1 MLIASAT
8 PSLAAWQTAP
18 TRNSFEASQSARS
31 QNSES
36 NTAQPAQNAAGSSEQ
51 TASSE
56 NNDGTGT
63 GTPQRSLRRGRSA
76 TQDSEST
83 QSASAADAKTSS
95 ATNDPQQQA
104 FQAILNEV
112 LPPVDGQAAKA
123 ELASTARTKLD
134 QSLPQVPGDT
144 TPNSNQAGAASA
156 KGQHAETLDPAF
168 QITKEAQPAGG
179 SAVLSQK
186 LADAQVAF
194 AARVTQQA
202 GTAATLDLRNSQETI
217 AASRFDT
224 ARPAANTSVD
234 SQTVPAAKTADPA
247 NLPATPAVKA
257 TSQAPAHA
265 AADSQSAADANANSD
280 SDAHQRDT
288 DGPDT
293 VRASSE
299 PETAAAAPQTAQ
311 ETQGSLL
318 TPAPVAG
325 NGAGVRQS
333 SPAKASTES
342 AAPQLQEPQ
351 GESNVHAGESV
362 RNISLRLTS
371 ADQSSVQVRLTER
384 AGELQVSVRTP
395 DAGLTRGLRDGLPD
409 LMGRLQVNGY
419 RADTWQP
426 GGNGNSA
433 GQDQGQDAPSHGHS
447 QQRNG
452 DGSGSQGQQQSG
464 KQQDEQTPKWVREL
478 ESSIQRSNNPWQPA
492 Q

>member
-1 MLIASAT
+1 M
-8 PSLAAWQTAP
+8 
-18 TRNSFEASQSARS
+18 
-31 QNSES
+31 
-36 NTAQPAQNAAGSSEQ
+36 
-51 TASSE
+51 
-56 NNDGTGT
+56 
-63 GTPQRSLRRGRSA
+63 
-76 TQDSEST
+76 
-83 QSASAADAKTSS
+83 
-95 ATNDPQQQA
+95 
-104 FQAILNEV
+104 

-123 ELASTARTKLD
+123 DLASTGKTKLD
-134 QSLPQVPGDT
+134 QSLAQVPGDT
-144 TPNSNQAGAASA
+144 TPNSNNAGAASA
-156 KGQHAETLDPAF
+156 KGQYAETLDPAF
-168 QITKEAQPAGG
+168 QITKEAQPASG

-234 SQTVPAAKTADPA
+234 PQTAPPAKTSEPA
-247 NLPATPAVKA
+247 NLPATPAAKA
-257 TSQAPAHA
+257 TSQAPAQA
-265 AADSQSAADANANSD
+265 AADSQSAADANTNDANANSD

-288 DGPDT
+288 GGPDT
-293 VRASSE
+293 ERASSQ
-299 PETAAAAPQTAQ
+299 PETAATAPQTAQ
-311 ETQGSLL
+311 DIQGSLL

-333 SPAKASTES
+333 SPVKASTES

-351 GESNVHAGESV
+351 GESSVHAGESV
-362 RNISLRLTS
+362 RNISLRLTN

-384 AGELQVSVRTP
+384 AGELHVSVRTP
-395 DAGLTRGLRDGLPD
+395 DVSLTRGLRDGLPD

-452 DGSGSQGQQQSG
+452 DGSGSQGQQQSDQ
-464 KQQDEQTPKWVREL
+464 QQDEQTPKWVREL